1 MSNLFNLLCKLSWPR
16 IRITTRNFYRFFFP
30 QNHLPRTHSPFSTIV
45 NLTHTRTTPPLHG
58 TVAALLP
65 SRSSPFSFHLFSI
78 FTIGTRKSNFFSLWK
93 VHSQSQLI
101 TAPPETFT
109 TPIHQPIYYTLHPNR
124 DQTINYARAF
134 ANASVFN
141 RSPTCTAL
149 LRLRSYAIT
158 SPELH
163 RAVKWQAL
171 IFRCTQV
178 PLTSSNRS
186 WTAVD
191 ADNLSTHRPSS
202 YESHQGAT
210 LIRSTSARKVTTTTG
225 DL

>member
-1 MSNLFNLLCKLSWPR
+1 MPLAEECPIYSTYYASCHGPAFESPLEIFTVFSSR
-16 IRITTRNFYRFFFP
+16 
-30 QNHLPRTHSPFSTIV
+30 RTHSPFSTIV

-134 ANASVFN
+134 ANASVSN
-141 RSPTCTAL
+141 RSPTCTDAF
-149 LRLRSYAIT
+149 RNSY
-158 SPELH
+158 
-163 RAVKWQAL
+163 
-171 IFRCTQV
+171 
-178 PLTSSNRS
+178 
-186 WTAVD
+186 
-191 ADNLSTHRPSS
+191 
-202 YESHQGAT
+202 
-210 LIRSTSARKVTTTTG
+210 
-225 DL
+225 